1 MSSSDTDT
9 PLRGCRV
16 LVAEDE
22 YFLADDLERALRQRG
37 AHVVGPCSEF
47 DDAFLQAA
55 RDHFDA
61 AIIDINLQGEKAF
74 PVADALTL
82 HRIPFVF
89 CSGYNANVVSERFR
103 DIDLWQEPFDV
114 AALMDHMQQLCRQAH
129 PKR

>member
-1 MSSSDTDT
+1 MSSIETDG
-9 PLRGCRV
+9 PLHGCRV

-22 YFLADDLERALRQRG
+22 YFLANDLERALRQCG

-61 AIIDINLQGEKAF
+61 AIIDINLQGQKAF

-89 CSGYNANVVSERFR
+89 CSGYNADVVPERFR
-103 DIDLWQEPFDV
+103 DVQLWKKPFDL
-114 AALMDHMQQLCRQAH
+114 AALMDHMQKLCPVTRR
-129 PKR
+129 KR